1 MYTPWSGSGAALYVC
16 EQAVVGRR
24 RCALHKTAVTD
35 NGFTVIDSILLE
47 GALVQCAVAVP
58 QVSAADTYQVTWSA
72 APVQGAQLW
81 IAAVQSSS

>member
-1 MYTPWSGSGAALYVC
+1 
-16 EQAVVGRR
+16 
-24 RCALHKTAVTD
+24 
-35 NGFTVIDSILLE
+35 VIDSILLE